1 MRMRVE
7 AVLFDLFNTLVLLE
21 SDEVFYTPCLKTLHT
36 FLVGKRITI
45 PFEDFKRV
53 YFEVRDKL
61 YADTEKSLEEPH
73 FNVRVSLVLQ
83 RFGYN
88 FDVPSPIVVGATM
101 AFTDEFMKYVHLDV
115 DAVDV
120 LRVLHGR
127 YKLGLVS
134 NFAIPECAWRLLSKF
149 GLNEFFDVVLVSG
162 AINKRKPSS
171 EIFERALKTLG
182 VNSSE
187 AVFVGDMPGLDVKG
201 AKNVGMKAVLIE
213 RRPSEEL
220 LNVKPDRIIKGLKEL
235 FLVLDNC

>member
-1 MRMRVE
+1 MRVE

-21 SDEVFYTPCLKTLHT
+21 SDEVFYTPCLRRLHA
-36 FLVGKRITI
+36 FLARNGINI
-45 PFEDFKRV
+45 PFEEFRRV
-53 YFEVRDKL
+53 YFEVRNRL
-61 YADTEKSLEEPH
+61 YAETEKSLEEPH

-88 FDVPSPIVVGATM
+88 FDVSSPIVVGATM
-101 AFTDEFMKYVHLDV
+101 AFTDEFMKYVHLDS
-115 DAVDV
+115 DTITV

-134 NFAIPECAWRLLSKF
+134 NFAIPECAWRLLDKF
-149 GLNEFFDVVLVSG
+149 GLNEFLDVALVSG
-162 AINKRKPSS
+162 AINKRKPGS
-171 EIFERALKTLG
+171 EIFERALKALG

-187 AVFVGDMPGLDVKG
+187 TVFVGDMLDLDVKG

-213 RRPSEEL
+213 RTPSEDV
-220 LNVKPDRIIKGLKEL
+220 LNIEPDRTIKSLREL

>member
-1 MRMRVE
+1 MRVE

-21 SDEVFYTPCLKTLHT
+21 SDEVFYTPCLKRLHA
-36 FLVGKRITI
+36 FLARNGINI
-45 PFEDFKRV
+45 PFEEFRRV
-53 YFEVRDKL
+53 YFEVRNRL
-61 YADTEKSLEEPH
+61 YAETEKSLEEPH

-88 FDVPSPIVVGATM
+88 FDVSSPIVVGATM
-101 AFTDEFMKYVHLDV
+101 AFTDEFMKYVHLDS
-115 DAVDV
+115 DTITV

-134 NFAIPECAWRLLSKF
+134 NFAIPECAWRLLDKF
-149 GLNEFFDVVLVSG
+149 GLNEFLDVALVSG
-162 AINKRKPSS
+162 AINKRKPGS
-171 EIFERALKTLG
+171 EIFERALKALG

-187 AVFVGDMPGLDVKG
+187 TVFVGDMLDLDVKG

-213 RRPSEEL
+213 RTPSEDV
-220 LNVKPDRIIKGLKEL
+220 LNIEPDRTIKSLREL

>member
-1 MRMRVE
+1 MRVE

-21 SDEVFYTPCLKTLHT
+21 SDEVFYTPCLRRIHE
-36 FLVGKRITI
+36 FLARNGINI
-45 PFEDFKRV
+45 PFEEFRRI
-53 YFEVRDKL
+53 YFEVRNRL
-61 YADTEKSLEEPH
+61 NAETEKSLEEPH

-88 FDVPSPIVVGATM
+88 FDVSSPIVVGATM
-101 AFTDEFMKYVHLDV
+101 AFTDEFMKYVHLDP
-115 DAVDV
+115 DTINV
-120 LRVLHGR
+120 LRVLHGK

-134 NFAIPECAWRLLSKF
+134 NFAIPECAWRLLDKF

-162 AINKRKPSS
+162 AINKRKPGS
-171 EIFERALKTLG
+171 EIFERALKALG

-187 AVFVGDMPGLDVKG
+187 AVFVGDMLGLDVKG

-213 RRPSEEL
+213 RRPAEEI
-220 LNVKPDRIIKGLKEL
+220 LNVKPDRVIKSLREL

>member
-1 MRMRVE
+1 MRVK

-21 SDEVFYTPCLKTLHT
+21 SDEVFYTACLRRIHE
-36 FLVGKRITI
+36 FLARNGINI
-45 PFEDFKRV
+45 PFEEFRRT
-53 YFEVRDKL
+53 YFEVRNRL
-61 YADTEKSLEEPH
+61 YAETEKSLEEPH

-83 RFGYN
+83 RFGYD
-88 FDVPSPIVVGATM
+88 FDVSSPVVVGATL
-101 AFTDEFMKYVHLDV
+101 AFTDEFMKYVHLDP
-115 DAVDV
+115 DTITV
-120 LRVLHGR
+120 LRVLHGK

-134 NFAIPECAWRLLSKF
+134 NFAIPECASRLLDKF

-171 EIFERALKTLG
+171 EIFERALKALG

-187 AVFVGDMPGLDVKG
+187 AVFVGDMLGLDVKG

-213 RRPSEEL
+213 RRPSEEIL
-220 LNVKPDRIIKGLKEL
+220 SVKPDRIIKSLREL

>member
-1 MRMRVE
+1 MQIK

-21 SDEVFYTPCLKTLHT
+21 SDEVFYTPCLRRLHE
-36 FLVGKRITI
+36 FLARNGINV
-45 PFEDFKRV
+45 PFEEFRRA
-53 YFEVRDKL
+53 YFEVRDRL
-61 YADTEKSLEEPH
+61 YAETEKSLEEPH
-73 FNVRVSLVLQ
+73 FNVRVSLVLR

-88 FDVPSPIVVGATM
+88 FDVSSPIVVGATM
-101 AFTDEFMKYVHLDV
+101 AFTDEFMKYVHLDP
-115 DAVDV
+115 DTIDV
-120 LRVLHGR
+120 LRVLHGK

-134 NFAIPECAWRLLSKF
+134 NFAIPECASRLLDKF

-162 AINKRKPSS
+162 AINKRKPGS

-187 AVFVGDMPGLDVKG
+187 AIFVGDMLGLDVKG

-213 RRPSEEL
+213 RRQSEEI
-220 LNVKPDRIIKGLKEL
+220 LNVKPDRIIKSLREL